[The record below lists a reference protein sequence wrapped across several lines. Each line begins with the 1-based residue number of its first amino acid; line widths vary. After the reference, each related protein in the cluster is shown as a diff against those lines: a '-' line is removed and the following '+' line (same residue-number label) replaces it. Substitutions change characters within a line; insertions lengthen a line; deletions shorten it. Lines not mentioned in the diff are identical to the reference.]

1 MSKILI
7 ANQIMDNHGDGVYAS
22 FKLEGKNMKQKE
34 AAFSGF

>member
-7 ANQIMDNHGDGVYAS
+7 ANQIMDNHGDGAYAS
-22 FKLEGKNMKQKE
+22 FKLEGKNMKE